1 MDAISLTKPAA
12 RGGAKV
18 WFIARDGATVE
29 TRSGTE
35 GKPLKSATE
44 THADEGAAQ
53 LAMDK
58 ALRTKLRDGY
68 AFVGDRSQAPRGAVV
83 FACFASGGGGG
94 LVADVSNDGRFAL
107 TAGHRGAPTGV
118 WVELI
123 DTATGARRVVFE
135 REHPRQLF
143 LLSAHFDRTGE
154 RILLTVDDETLLV
167 EIATGEQKTIAR
179 YAGAN
184 EASRSNF
191 NAHVLRP
198 KSDRARTRWC
208 VFDANTTARVLDER
222 FATVSE
228 IPLGHPTTELRAASI
243 SPDGTLIALFRASRG
258 VIYNHADAKDDATQV
273 IELRRTQDGSLVR
286 TIEVQRQVARVT
298 FTPDNARLVVALNY
312 CDGPVL
318 LDASTGAELARARQE
333 HGDAM
338 RAFSWDISAD
348 AATLAVGSYNVT
360 LFDAATLERS
370 PTQLE
375 SWPGYGDTRFVRFGD
390 DDQWLSSARAGTLTI
405 HKL

>member
-1 MDAISLTKPAA
+1 MCVQWKTAARWATLPRMDAISLTKPAA

-83 FACFASGGGGG
+83 FACFASGGGSRLHHGRVERRS
-94 LVADVSNDGRFAL
+94 LRARRRASRRADGRVGRADR
-107 TAGHRGAPTGV
+107 HRDGGAQ
-118 WVELI
+118 
-123 DTATGARRVVFE
+123 VVFE

-143 LLSAHFDRTGE
+143 LLSTNS
-154 RILLTVDDETLLV
+154 
-167 EIATGEQKTIAR
+167 IAR
-179 YAGAN
+179 ASGSCSLSTTRRCWWRSRRESRRRSRATQAQN

-198 KSDRARTRWC
+198 KSDRARTRSC
-208 VFDANTTARVLDER
+208 VFDANTTVRVLDER

-243 SPDGTLIALFRASRG
+243 SPDEQLIALFQPAAESS
-258 VIYNHADAKDDATQV
+258 TTTPT
-273 IELRRTQDGSLVR
+273 RRTTPRRRSSF
-286 TIEVQRQVARVT
+286 VARRT
-298 FTPDNARLVVALNY
+298 DRWS
-312 CDGPVL
+312 G
-318 LDASTGAELARARQE
+318 
-333 HGDAM
+333 
-338 RAFSWDISAD
+338 
-348 AATLAVGSYNVT
+348 
-360 LFDAATLERS
+360 RS
-370 PTQLE
+370 KCNGKSPE
-375 SWPGYGDTRFVRFGD
+375 
-390 DDQWLSSARAGTLTI
+390 
-405 HKL
+405 